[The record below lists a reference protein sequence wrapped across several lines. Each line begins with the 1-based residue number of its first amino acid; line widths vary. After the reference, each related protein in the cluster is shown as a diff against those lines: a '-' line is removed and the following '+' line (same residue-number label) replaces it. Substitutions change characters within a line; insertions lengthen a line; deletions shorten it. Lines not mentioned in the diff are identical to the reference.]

1 MKNTFL
7 YKPTSLTKSKSFL
20 VILLLGILYSLP
32 TLAQQKGRTINGKV
46 LDETQEA
53 LIGVSIVQKNTTNA
67 TVTNTDGEFNIELT
81 SGEQVLIISYIGM
94 ETQQIDVSNKNNI
107 QIILKENNK
116 KLDEVVVIGYGV
128 QKKRDLTGSI
138 SQVKAED
145 LIATAPTTIQEA
157 LRGKV
162 AGMMVAGADL
172 NTDPMIRI
180 RGNRSI
186 EATNDPLFVIDGI
199 PSASGVSVIN
209 PSDVASIEVLKDA
222 SATAI
227 YGSRGANGV
236 ILVTTKKGE
245 EGKVNVEY
253 NGYVTIGKIDNM
265 RKVRNAAEYIE
276 YLREADRK
284 YIYDGQ
290 GGYTLDPTSA
300 YPSMTPNWEYDQKM
314 EYITRDQSG
323 YVLESVRKAWE
334 NGTYNPSMLRGFNWQ
349 MAGYR
354 DEAISQNHNISIR
367 GGSKDTKIFLSGSFM
382 DNQGITPRSFRTRYT
397 LRMNVDQ
404 KLGKHIN
411 MGATTNFAYWE
422 YFNGTGVGGNWNPLG
437 TPYYTP
443 GGSGDYGNGGDVTKN
458 GDPALGLVPH
468 PTGEGM
474 LWNPFYDFTGNQGK
488 TKRNQIDATLYAQ
501 ITLDN
506 GLSYRANFGTNY
518 YSGQEQAFYASASTQ
533 QGFGHA
539 RANQNLE
546 FKRSWT
552 FENILSYNKTFG
564 QHSLNLTGVQSVEK
578 SIDEPVTAS
587 GVGLPIESQWY
598 YNLGTASTQSA
609 TSGYTQWSMM
619 SWMGR
624 AIYGFKDNRYML
636 TASIRSDGSSRL
648 AEGHKWVAFPSASF
662 AWRISDEAFI
672 KNNIPVVSNLKLRL
686 GYGKTGNSAVNPYQ
700 TIGQISSSRYTWGEI
715 GAIGYAPNSLS
726 NPLLTWETTGQY
738 NLGVDFGILRGRISG
753 SIDVYKQNTKDLL
766 MFRALPEVSGFGQI
780 LSNIGETENQGIE
793 VAISTVNF
801 ETKDFKWNTSLQFSM
816 NKEKIVKLASGLEK
830 DVANMW
836 FVGHPVDTYYDYV
849 NTKNVWGYSKEDMEE
864 MAKFNANGHS
874 YKPGDLRFVDLDGNY
889 KIDEK
894 DRDFRGQKMP
904 KWNLGMGNNF
914 YYKNFDLYIFMY
926 GMFGHTIYSDPGVGH
941 DGRMNTRVVNYWTP
955 ENTQSSFR
963 KPTKGDADQPHREA
977 YWYNKGDFVRISDI
991 TLGYTL
997 PASLTRIVG
1006 VEKARFYAQLQNP
1019 FTFTSYPNND
1029 PEGSVKATRD
1039 YARKHESYSEP
1050 TTLRNYMF
1058 GVNLT
1063 F

>member
-7 YKPTSLTKSKSFL
+7 YKPSLSKSKSLF

-32 TLAQQKGRTINGKV
+32 ALAQQKGKTINGKV

-53 LIGVSIVQKNTTNA
+53 LIGVSVVQKNTTNA
-67 TVTNTDGEFNIELT
+67 TVTNTDGEFNIELI

-94 ETQQIDVSNKNNI
+94 EPQQIDVSNKNNI
-107 QIILKENNK
+107 QVILKEDNK
-116 KLDEVVVIGYGV
+116 RLDEVVVIGYGV

-172 NTDPMIRI
+172 NADPMIRI

-334 NGTYNPSMLRGFNWQ
+334 SGTYNPSMLRGFNWQ

-488 TKRNQIDATLYAQ
+488 N
-501 ITLDN
+501 
-506 GLSYRANFGTNY
+506 
-518 YSGQEQAFYASASTQ
+518 
-533 QGFGHA
+533 
-539 RANQNLE
+539 
-546 FKRSWT
+546 
-552 FENILSYNKTFG
+552 
-564 QHSLNLTGVQSVEK
+564 
-578 SIDEPVTAS
+578 
-587 GVGLPIESQWY
+587 
-598 YNLGTASTQSA
+598 
-609 TSGYTQWSMM
+609 
-619 SWMGR
+619 
-624 AIYGFKDNRYML
+624 
-636 TASIRSDGSSRL
+636 
-648 AEGHKWVAFPSASF
+648 
-662 AWRISDEAFI
+662 
-672 KNNIPVVSNLKLRL
+672 
-686 GYGKTGNSAVNPYQ
+686 
-700 TIGQISSSRYTWGEI
+700 
-715 GAIGYAPNSLS
+715 
-726 NPLLTWETTGQY
+726 
-738 NLGVDFGILRGRISG
+738 
-753 SIDVYKQNTKDLL
+753 
-766 MFRALPEVSGFGQI
+766 
-780 LSNIGETENQGIE
+780 
-793 VAISTVNF
+793 
-801 ETKDFKWNTSLQFSM
+801 
-816 NKEKIVKLASGLEK
+816 
-830 DVANMW
+830 
-836 FVGHPVDTYYDYV
+836 
-849 NTKNVWGYSKEDMEE
+849 
-864 MAKFNANGHS
+864 
-874 YKPGDLRFVDLDGNY
+874 
-889 KIDEK
+889 
-894 DRDFRGQKMP
+894 
-904 KWNLGMGNNF
+904 
-914 YYKNFDLYIFMY
+914 
-926 GMFGHTIYSDPGVGH
+926 
-941 DGRMNTRVVNYWTP
+941 
-955 ENTQSSFR
+955 
-963 KPTKGDADQPHREA
+963 
-977 YWYNKGDFVRISDI
+977 
-991 TLGYTL
+991 
-997 PASLTRIVG
+997 
-1006 VEKARFYAQLQNP
+1006 
-1019 FTFTSYPNND
+1019 
-1029 PEGSVKATRD
+1029 
-1039 YARKHESYSEP
+1039 
-1050 TTLRNYMF
+1050 
-1058 GVNLT
+1058 
-1063 F
+1063 